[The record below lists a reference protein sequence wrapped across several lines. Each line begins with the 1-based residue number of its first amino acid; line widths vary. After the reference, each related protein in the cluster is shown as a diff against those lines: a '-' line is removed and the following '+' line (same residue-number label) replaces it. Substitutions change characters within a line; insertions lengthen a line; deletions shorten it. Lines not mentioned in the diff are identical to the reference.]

1 MKLMLIF
8 LLAISLY
15 AGDGEKKGYHIH
27 KDLTHLDLSKEQKE
41 SLKGMLKKF
50 QHEIEEFRE
59 FKEKINAQ
67 KQALFLKDTLDTEA
81 LKKLNFAL
89 YEKSTHEENKML
101 SRMHQFLTKEQRAQ
115 FIRYFEEWTIQ

>member
-1 MKLMLIF
+1 MKLVLIF
-8 LLAISLY
+8 LLAIALH
-15 AGDGEKKGYHIH
+15 AGDGEKKRYHIH
-27 KDLTHLDLSKEQKE
+27 KDLTHLDLSHAQKE

-50 QHEIEEFRE
+50 QHEIEELRA

-67 KQALFLKDTLDTEA
+67 KQALFLEEKLDTEA
-81 LKKLNFAL
+81 LTKLNFAL
-89 YEKSTHEENKML
+89 YEKSAHEENKML